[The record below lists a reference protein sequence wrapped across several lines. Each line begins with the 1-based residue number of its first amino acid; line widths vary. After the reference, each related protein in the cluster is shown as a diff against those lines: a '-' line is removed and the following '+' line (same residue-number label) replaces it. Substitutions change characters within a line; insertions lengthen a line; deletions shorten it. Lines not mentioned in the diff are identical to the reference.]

1 VLAGSPTVA
10 AILSFYIWLVV
21 RTTRWTVVGR
31 DGWDRL
37 AAKPEGFICVTWHG
51 RLFLS
56 PSYVVPGN
64 VGAGK
69 RCVAMISASRDGDL
83 IARIVGRW
91 GVGAL
96 RGSSYDHAKRRHK
109 GGAQAYAAAARELSR
124 NGAVVAITPDGPR
137 GPRMLAQDGAAQL
150 AVSQGVPVIAVAF
163 SVRRGRILASWDRF
177 LLPLPFGRGAVV
189 YSEPRQPPAAS
200 DSQAQARFR
209 RALEED
215 LNAVTNRADDLCGR
229 ARVLPA
235 GVVSA

>member
-1 VLAGSPTVA
+1 
-10 AILSFYIWLVV
+10 
-21 RTTRWTVVGR
+21 
-31 DGWDRL
+31 
-37 AAKPEGFICVTWHG
+37 
-51 RLFLS
+51 
-56 PSYVVPGN
+56 
-64 VGAGK
+64 
-69 RCVAMISASRDGDL
+69 
-83 IARIVGRW
+83 
-91 GVGAL
+91 
-96 RGSSYDHAKRRHK
+96 
-109 GGAQAYAAAARELSR
+109 
-124 NGAVVAITPDGPR
+124 
-137 GPRMLAQDGAAQL
+137 MLAQDGAAQL